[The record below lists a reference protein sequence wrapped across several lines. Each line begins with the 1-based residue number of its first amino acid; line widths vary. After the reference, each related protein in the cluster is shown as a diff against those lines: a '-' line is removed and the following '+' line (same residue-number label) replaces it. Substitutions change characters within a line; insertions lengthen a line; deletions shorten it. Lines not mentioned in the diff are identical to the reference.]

1 MPKQEKMKTGQKT
14 SSGKLTPFSEYI
26 NTVDENSK
34 GGPAE
39 WIIVSPRISEKLN
52 KLKNNKGNGRK

>member
-1 MPKQEKMKTGQKT
+1 MKTGQKT

-34 GGPAE
+34 GGPAD
-39 WIIVSPRISEKLN
+39 WITVSPRISEKLN